1 MATVEDFKKLS
12 LRVGRIVDVQDH
24 PNADKL
30 FIVTVDMG
38 ETKKKVVAGIKLYYA
53 KETLQGKSC
62 ILIDNLEAATI
73 RGVES
78 QGMLL
83 AAKDGQ
89 SFSIVTVE
97 KDVAP
102 GSPVT

>member
-1 MATVEDFKKLS
+1 VVTLEDFKKLN

-30 FIVTVDMG
+30 YIVTVDLG
-38 ETKKKVVAGIKLYYA
+38 ETKKKVVAGIRLYYSR
-53 KETLQGKSC
+53 ETLQGKFC
-62 ILIDNLEAATI
+62 ILIDNLETATI

-78 QGMLL
+78 EGMLL

-89 SFSIVTVE
+89 TLSIVTL
-97 KDVAP
+97 DRDIAL

>member
-1 MATVEDFKKLS
+1 MVTLEDFKKLS
-12 LRVGRIVDVQDH
+12 LRVGCIIDVQDH
-24 PNADKL
+24 PHADKL
-30 FIVTVDMG
+30 YIVTVDVG
-38 ETKKKVVAGIKLYYA
+38 ETKKQLVAGIKRYYA
-53 KETLQGKSC
+53 KEALHGKFC

-89 SFSIVTVE
+89 ALSIVTLDKEVIL
-97 KDVAP
+97 